1 MSKRGR
7 INKTIN
13 KEIIII
19 ISTIIVFIFSFII
32 VNNLEHYYTIEGKII
47 ETNDNTNIV
56 TIEDI
61 TGNIWEIEDTNYNT
75 NDNVKIKFFNN
86 LTDSNRLDDIIK
98 EVVIINE

>member
-13 KEIIII
+13 REIIIMINTIIII
-19 ISTIIVFIFSFII
+19 ILSFII

-47 ETNDNTNIV
+47 KTNDNTNVV

-61 TGNIWEIEDTNYNT
+61 TGNIWEIEDTNYNI
-75 NDNVKIKFFNN
+75 NDSVKIKFFNN
-86 LTDSNRLDDIIK
+86 LTDSDRLDDIIE
-98 EVVIINE
+98 EVVIINK

>member
-7 INKTIN
+7 INKTIS

-19 ISTIIVFIFSFII
+19 VSTIIVFIFSFII

-47 ETNDNTNIV
+47 KINDNTNIV

-61 TGNIWEIEDTNYNT
+61 TGNIWEIEDTNCNT
-75 NDNVKIKFFNN
+75 NDSVKIKFFNN
-86 LTDSNRLDDIIK
+86 LTDSNRLDDIIE
-98 EVVIINE
+98 EVVIINK

>member
-47 ETNDNTNIV
+47 KINDNTNIV

-61 TGNIWEIEDTNYNT
+61 TENIWEIEDTNYNT
-75 NDNVKIKFFNN
+75 NDNVKIRFFNN
-86 LTDSNRLDDIIK
+86 LTDSNRLDDIIE
-98 EVVIINE
+98 EVVIINK